1 MSLFGN
7 LGYKKLKNK
16 IMLAVFFTAG
26 FFTIFITIGIVYVL
40 LKDTIEF
47 FNIVSIKEFLTEK
60 EWTPL
65 FANQKFG
72 IWPLVAGTFLIAG
85 IAVIISVPL
94 GLLIAVYL
102 SEYAPHSVR
111 EIVKPIIE
119 FLEAIPTV
127 VYGYFTLLFVTP
139 LLQKIVPDLE
149 AFNSLAPGIVLGFMI
164 LPYTASMAEDAM
176 KGVPQ
181 RIREASYAL
190 GGTKFR
196 TAVSIVIPA
205 AISGIIAGFI
215 LGASRAIGETMVVAV
230 AAGMY
235 PNLTLDPRVP
245 VQTMTGYIV
254 QVALGD
260 LPFGSIEYLSIFAVG
275 LALFIIAFVFNS
287 IALWLRSKIREAY

>member
-1 MSLFGN
+1 MFTN
-7 LGYKKLKNK
+7 LKFKKIKNK
-16 IMLAVFFTAG
+16 MMLAAFFAAG

-40 LKDTIEF
+40 LTDSIEF
-47 FNIVSIKEFLTEK
+47 FKIVSIKEFLTEK

-72 IWPLVAGTFLIAG
+72 VWPLIAGTFLIAG
-85 IAVIISVPL
+85 IAVIISIPL
-94 GLLIAVYL
+94 GLIIAIYL
-102 SEYAPHSVR
+102 SEYAPYRVR
-111 EIVKPIIE
+111 EFAKPMIE
-119 FLEAIPTV
+119 FFEAIPTV

-139 LLQKIVPDLE
+139 LLQKIVPNLE

-164 LPYTASMAEDAM
+164 LPYTASMAEDAL

-190 GGTKFR
+190 GATKFR
-196 TAVSIVIPA
+196 TAISIVLPA
-205 AISGIIAGFI
+205 AISGVIAGFI

-235 PNLTLDPRVP
+235 PNLTLDPREP

-275 LALFIIAFVFNS
+275 STLFIIAFIFNS

>member
-1 MSLFGN
+1 LFGT
-7 LGYKKLKNK
+7 LTFKRALDK

-26 FFTIFITIGIVYVL
+26 FITIFITVGIVYVL
-40 LKDTIEF
+40 LSDSIEF
-47 FNIVSIKEFLTEK
+47 FKEVSIIEFLTEK
-60 EWTPL
+60 EWTPV
-65 FANQKFG
+65 FATKKFG

-85 IAVIISVPL
+85 IAVAVSIPL
-94 GLLIAVYL
+94 GLIIAIYL
-102 SEYAPHSVR
+102 SEYASTRVK
-111 EIVKPIIE
+111 EIVKPTIE

-139 LLQKIVPDLE
+139 LLQKVVPELE

-190 GGTKFR
+190 GATKLR
-196 TAVSIVIPA
+196 TAVTIVLPA
-205 AISGIIAGFI
+205 AISGVVAGFI
-215 LGASRAIGETMVVAV
+215 LGASRAIGETMVVAI

-235 PNLTLDPRVP
+235 PNLTIDPREP
-245 VQTMTGYIV
+245 IQTMTGYIV

-275 LALFIIAFVFNS
+275 LALFIIAFIFNS
-287 IALWLRSKIREAY
+287 IALWLRTKIREAY